1 MPLACHPLLVLAA
14 QLIVASSVAHCLVTA
29 HLEAYIEAYI
39 AAAAAA
45 AASAASAAAPNRRM
59 KETER
64 ATNWIALCE
73 GGSQLPAQVVQR
85 VALQPMPLLP

>member
-45 AASAASAAAPNRRM
+45 AASAASAAAPAAKRHHIIYQQSGF
-59 KETER
+59 KD
-64 ATNWIALCE
+64 L
-73 GGSQLPAQVVQR
+73 
-85 VALQPMPLLP
+85 